1 MTHRENSSLYLADDG
16 KMFVRKSDNFI
27 MGDGIDIGINDSIEN
42 YEEKAFTEEEI
53 SCFWKSIGMEDLKK
67 QRKNLNKEAQS

>member
-16 KMFVRKSDNFI
+16 KMFVRKADNFI

-53 SCFWKSIGMEDLKK
+53 SHFWKSIGMEDPKK
-67 QRKNLNKEAQS
+67 LRKDLNKEAQS

>member
-16 KMFVRKSDNFI
+16 KMFVRKPDNFI

-53 SCFWKSIGMEDLKK
+53 SRFWKSIGMEDPKK
-67 QRKNLNKEAQS
+67 QHKDLNKETQS

>member
-16 KMFVRKSDNFI
+16 KMFVRKADNFT

-42 YEEKAFTEEEI
+42 YEERSFTEEEI
-53 SCFWKSIGMEDLKK
+53 SRFWKSVGMDDPKK
-67 QRKNLNKEAQS
+67 PEGG